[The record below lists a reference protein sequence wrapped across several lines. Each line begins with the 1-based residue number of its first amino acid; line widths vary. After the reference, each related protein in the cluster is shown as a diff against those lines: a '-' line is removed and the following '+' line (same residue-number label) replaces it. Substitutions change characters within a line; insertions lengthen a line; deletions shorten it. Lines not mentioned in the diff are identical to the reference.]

1 MVTKKQ
7 AKEIELRHGARRQ
20 SIKEGIFASAQGAFG
35 HQFISPFAIAINSS
49 NSLVALYGAIGGLLG
64 PLSQMRGSRL
74 IEKHSR
80 KKIVLR
86 GVLWEALLWIP
97 FVLVGIL
104 FYKGIALN
112 ILPLLLIIAYSLQ
125 VVMANIA
132 SPAWFSWIGD
142 IVDEEYRGRWFSK
155 RNLIHGFIA
164 MILALISS
172 FFLDFFKKMGWIMF
186 GFVILFSLALIF
198 RMISWQLFKGQYEP
212 KIKLKKGYYFSFWEF
227 IKKAPETNFGR
238 FTIFRSL
245 LSFAA
250 AIASPLIAVY
260 LLRNLQFDYVTYMII
275 TLAGSVFA
283 LIVIGLWGK
292 IADKYGNYKVL
303 MLNSFLIPAIPIL
316 WILSPNP
323 IYLVV
328 VPSIIGG
335 VAWAGFNLSAGNF
348 IYDNVTQ
355 EKRGLGLSYCNMLI
369 GIGTFLGAGLGAL
382 LIKYIQTSL
391 IEPLIIIFIISA
403 VLRMLAVLISIRK
416 IKEIRKTKRFNGT
429 RSLKNIIIKEAK
441 PTFIEEA
448 HQLMSIKKY
457 IFEK

>member
-186 GFVILFSLALIF
+186 GFVILFSLA
-198 RMISWQLFKGQYEP
+198 
-212 KIKLKKGYYFSFWEF
+212 
-227 IKKAPETNFGR
+227 
-238 FTIFRSL
+238 
-245 LSFAA
+245 A

-283 LIVIGLWGK
+283 LIVIGLCGK

-335 VAWAGFNLSAGNF
+335 VDWAGFNLSAGNF

-369 GIGTFLGAGLGAL
+369 GIGTFLGA
-382 LIKYIQTSL
+382 
-391 IEPLIIIFIISA
+391 
-403 VLRMLAVLISIRK
+403 
-416 IKEIRKTKRFNGT
+416 
-429 RSLKNIIIKEAK
+429 
-441 PTFIEEA
+441 
-448 HQLMSIKKY
+448 
-457 IFEK
+457 